1 MTDNSQTFENHTSPD
16 LRGGRCLQVAE
27 SAGAIAG
34 ATGRPRAGASR
45 DGALG
50 PGAGGKL
57 SGLALC
63 PIQFAPSA
71 VDHSAALRVI
81 FSSLGPFHMISLR
94 RLD

>member
-45 DGALG
+45 DGATSASWRAG
-50 PGAGGKL
+50 HAAPGERGW
-57 SGLALC
+57 C
-63 PIQFAPSA
+63 Q
-71 VDHSAALRVI
+71 LRV
-81 FSSLGPFHMISLR
+81 S
-94 RLD
+94 